1 MRLGATLLS
10 AGCAQNPE
18 LDTGG
23 FHVVGSTPIGGE
35 EDVIEVIV
43 PELRFSEAA
52 NEETCGTT
60 ATSLD
65 AVDDAGVV
73 LFHVETVAVF
83 TSVGEKLQLEHD
95 IPLNAGYSYALSV
108 RSAASASSSA
118 ASSGSASAAD
128 ADLGCTS
135 LTGEGVAPFYA
146 RFRVP

>member
-1 MRLGATLLS
+1 MVILLAASLLG
-10 AGCAQNPE
+10 AGCARDPD

-23 FHVVGSTPIGGE
+23 FQVVGSTPVGGE
-35 EDVIEVIV
+35 DNVIEVIV

-52 NEETCGTT
+52 DEETCGSG

-108 RSAASASSSA
+108 RGASSASSP
-118 ASSGSASAAD
+118 AAD
-128 ADLGCTS
+128 ADPGCTS
-135 LTGEGVAPFYA
+135 LTGEVVAPFFA